1 MFKARKYLRIN
12 IFQSLRFSFR
22 TKTTS
27 VSGEIEVDGVE
38 NMIPYAN
45 VRRPNDNENVSSND
59 TVADRKGACT
69 LKLTGELSYSPE
81 YRSAYKEY
89 EPIQRSQSMPKVNH
103 IKFHGKFQGSPE
115 YRNSFRPYDHF
126 TRCEP
131 IKQRDHLKV
140 GSTTVN
146 TAIVSPISTSTEYA
160 DQFKEL
166 NLRGVERRKLS
177 KHIDN
182 VVRKNSLLI
191 GGACNQNIYPEY
203 SDKYRDPKVTKFP
216 ERAKPRSPLL
226 SIHGDMEYKPE
237 YR

>member
-1 MFKARKYLRIN
+1 MDDI
-12 IFQSLRFSFR
+12 
-22 TKTTS
+22 
-27 VSGEIEVDGVE
+27 E

-45 VRRPNDNENVSSND
+45 VRRPNDNEDVSSNN
-59 TVADRKGACT
+59 TTADRKGACT
-69 LKLTGELSYSPE
+69 LQLTGELSYSPE
-81 YRSAYKEY
+81 YRRAYKQY

-103 IKFHGKFQGSPE
+103 IKFYGKFQGSGE

-126 TRCEP
+126 TRSEP

-140 GSTTVN
+140 GPATGN

-160 DQFKEL
+160 DQFKKL
-166 NLRGVERRKLS
+166 NLRSFERRKLS
-177 KHIDN
+177 TQIDN
-182 VVRKNSLLI
+182 VATKNSLLI
-191 GGACNQNIYPEY
+191 GASCNQNVYPEY

-226 SIHGDMEYKPE
+226 SIDGDLEYKPE